1 MAITTQVVVV
11 GNLTRDPELRY
22 TREGKPVVNITVAST
37 PRSYNRT
44 TSKWE
49 DGDAVFTR
57 GSAWDELAENI
68 AGSLTKGSRVV
79 MVGTFKASN
88 YKDREGND
96 KSGQELQ
103 IDEIGPSL
111 KYHTARPEKR
121 GKQSPVKGPVA
132 SDSSADGWVTV
143 DDDDTPF

>member
-22 TREGKPVVNITVAST
+22 TRDGKPVVNVTIAST

-49 DGDAVFTR
+49 DGEAVFVK
-57 GSAWDELAENI
+57 GSAWDEMAENI
-68 AGSLTKGSRVV
+68 SGSLVKGSRVV
-79 MVGTFKASN
+79 AVGIFKASN

-96 KSGQELQ
+96 RMGMELQ

-111 KYHTARPEKR
+111 KYHTAQPEKR
-121 GKQSPVKGPVA
+121 GKASPAKGPA
-132 SDSSADGWVTV
+132 GDSNSDGWVTV
-143 DDDDTPF
+143 DDDNTPF

>member
-22 TREGKPVVNITVAST
+22 TRDGKPVVNVTVAST

-49 DGDAVFTR
+49 DGEAVFIK
-57 GSAWDELAENI
+57 GSAWDEVAENI
-68 AGSLTKGSRVV
+68 AASLSKGSRIVA
-79 MVGTFKASN
+79 VGIFKASN

-96 KSGQELQ
+96 RVGMELQ

-111 KYHTARPEKR
+111 KYHTAVPEKR
-121 GKQSPVKGPVA
+121 GKASPKGPAAAV
-132 SDSSADGWVTV
+132 DNDGWVTV
-143 DDDDTPF
+143 DDADDTPF